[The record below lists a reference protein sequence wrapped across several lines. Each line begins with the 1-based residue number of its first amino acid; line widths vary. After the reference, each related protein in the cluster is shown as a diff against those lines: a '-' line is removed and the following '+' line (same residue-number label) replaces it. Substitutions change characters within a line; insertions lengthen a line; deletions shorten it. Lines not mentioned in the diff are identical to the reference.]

1 MERLEGGGGVAVD
14 RRRRFSGGPRELLG
28 LPNILWCSSRG
39 DSCNIVADRS
49 RRVSISFGAGI
60 LSPD

>member
-1 MERLEGGGGVAVD
+1 VAVD

-49 RRVSISFGAGI
+49 RRVLIGFGTGI